1 MLYIMVAFLYT
12 VHRTMPR
19 SPQSGPSREEKTMP
33 LSIFI
38 TGASG
43 EIGSAAARR
52 LKGPD
57 RSFFLVGFR
66 NEEALEELV
75 IELREAGCEAKGIL
89 ADLSTKEGCD
99 FAVSCAESF
108 FGTPDILI
116 NAAGMSLVSLF
127 QDSSDEELLEITSLN
142 LLSAVRIS
150 KAFVPGMVRR
160 RSGRILNVASVW
172 GETGASTEVEYSMTK
187 GGLIAFTRA
196 LAKEIAPSG
205 IAVNAV
211 SPGAIDTKMNAHLSE
226 EELMALADEIPM
238 GRLGTPEEV
247 GDLIALLLEAPLY
260 LTGQTI
266 RIDGGWI

>member
-1 MLYIMVAFLYT
+1 MSL
-12 VHRTMPR
+12 
-19 SPQSGPSREEKTMP
+19 K
-33 LSIFI
+33 IFI

-52 LKGPD
+52 LSGPG

-66 NEEALEELV
+66 NEDALEALV
-75 IELREAGCEAKGIL
+75 IELQKAGSEAKGIL
-89 ADLSTKEGCD
+89 ADLSAKEGCD
-99 FAVSCAESF
+99 FAVSCAEAF

-116 NAAGMSLVSLF
+116 NAAGMSLVTLF
-127 QDSSDEELLEITSLN
+127 QDSSDEELLRITFLN
-142 LLSAVRIS
+142 LLSAVRIT

-160 RSGRILNVASVW
+160 KSGRVLNVASVW

-196 LAKEIAPSG
+196 LAKELAPSG

-211 SPGAIDTKMNAHLSE
+211 SPGAISTKMNAHLSE
-226 EELMALADEIPM
+226 EELFALAEEIPA

-247 GDLIALLLEAPLY
+247 GDLIALILQAPLY